1 MRKPFIAGNWKLNNT
16 IAEAAELGTALK
28 KAVTD
33 IDSIDIMIAPP
44 LTALSTLSDILQG
57 SNIQLGA
64 QNCYPEPSGA
74 FTGELSP
81 ELLKDA
87 GCQSVI
93 IGHSERRQLFN
104 EPDDFINRK
113 MKATLGAGMTAILC
127 VGETLDERENDQ
139 MYNILT
145 AQIQGGLA
153 GLTAD
158 QMQQVVI
165 AYEPVW
171 AIGTGKTASSE
182 EAQDVH
188 SFIRGLLQGTIDQ
201 TIALATRIIYGGS
214 VKPDNVDALMAMDDI
229 DGTLVG
235 GASLKAADFERI
247 IRFQ

>member
-16 IAEAAELGTALK
+16 IAEAAALGTALK
-28 KAVTD
+28 EAVAD
-33 IDSIDIMIAPP
+33 IDSVDIMIAPP
-44 LTALSTLSDILQG
+44 VTALSTLSDILQG
-57 SNIQLGA
+57 SNIQIGA
-64 QNCYPEPSGA
+64 QNCYPDPSGA

-139 MYNILT
+139 MYNVLT